1 VDGSTTVEGAADADF
16 LFGMSNHDQRDKLM
30 DTRDWLYMGP
40 HF

>member
-16 LFGMSNHDQRDKLM
+16 LFGMSNHDQM
-30 DTRDWLYMGP
+30 DTRDWLYKEP